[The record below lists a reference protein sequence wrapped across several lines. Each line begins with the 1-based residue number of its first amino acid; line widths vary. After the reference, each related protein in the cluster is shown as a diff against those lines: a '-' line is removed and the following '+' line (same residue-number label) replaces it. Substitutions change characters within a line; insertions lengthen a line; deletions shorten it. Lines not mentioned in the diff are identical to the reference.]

1 MKSINC
7 HYKFSSLFSAAAQ
20 DDKILLFGG
29 IVSYNNVLNDL
40 AELNLSQLSLNS
52 KGQECRNCTESKGKN

>member
-1 MKSINC
+1 
-7 HYKFSSLFSAAAQ
+7 LFSAAAQ